1 MKLRL
6 YHKKALWGYVFL
18 ALPLLYFLAVFV
30 IPMLQAFYFSSLK
43 YNTLSTSTSFYG
55 FKNYESMLRDEVF
68 WKAVNNTLRYAVVR
82 AVGVLLISLVTAL
95 ALQHLTRGKNFL
107 LTLILLPFV
116 TSGVAMAWIFSLLYS
131 RIGPITQ
138 LLSSLGVEN
147 PMLMTDPRTALYAI
161 AVVTIWGSIGYYTL
175 LFIVGLN
182 TIPAEVYDAAKI
194 DGASAWQL
202 FRHIT
207 MPLLNPTIV
216 LVSIIAVTASLKN
229 FDVVRSMTGSG
240 GPINS
245 TLTLPLM
252 IYLEAF
258 FRMNMGRASAITFV
272 FFLFILVIT
281 FIQLRVLTRD
291 VNY

>member
-1 MKLRL
+1 MKLKL
-6 YHKKALWGYVFL
+6 AQKNALWGYIFI
-18 ALPLLYFLAVFV
+18 ALPLLYFLIVFV
-30 IPMLQAFYFSSLK
+30 IPMFQAFYFSVLK
-43 YNTLSTSTSFYG
+43 YNTLSTNTSFIG
-55 FKNYESMLRDEVF
+55 FENYKSMLQDEAF
-68 WKAVNNTLRYAVVR
+68 WKAVSNTLRYAAVR
-82 AVGVLLISLVTAL
+82 SIGVLSISLVTAL
-95 ALQHLTRGKNFL
+95 ALQHLTRGKNVL
-107 LTLILLPFV
+107 LTLIMLPFV

-138 LLSSLGVEN
+138 ILSALDVEH
-147 PMLMTDPRTALYAI
+147 PMLMTNPQTALYAI
-161 AVVTIWGSIGYYTL
+161 AAVTIWGSIGYYTL
-175 LFIVGLN
+175 LFTVGLN
-182 TIPAEVYDAAKI
+182 TIPGEVYDAAKI
-194 DGASAWQL
+194 DGASSWQL

-216 LVSIIAVTASLKN
+216 LVSIVAVTASLKN
-229 FDVVRSMTGSG
+229 FDVVRSMTGNG

-281 FIQLRVLTRD
+281 FIQLKTLTRE
-291 VNY
+291 VRY